1 MENTQNTIVVNGKV
15 YILKEAAPAPAGYIE
30 AQRVI
35 DFAHRILEDLAWKT
49 GDASVAVSL
58 VENFEKEGLAVSVP
72 ESKGFLRGT
81 RSAYNFILGTVQQSA
96 TTLGVTIDPK
106 FTEEYP
112 LQQEV

>member
-15 YILKEAAPAPAGYIE
+15 YVLQEAAPAPAGYIE

-35 DFAHRILEDLAWKT
+35 DFAHRVLEDLAWKT
-49 GDASVAVSL
+49 GDARLAVSL

-81 RSAYNFILGTVQQSA
+81 RSAYNFILETVQQSA

-112 LQQEV
+112 LQQEA

>member
-15 YILKEAAPAPAGYIE
+15 YVLQEAAPAPAGYIE

-49 GDASVAVSL
+49 GDARLAVSL

-72 ESKGFLRGT
+72 ESKGYLRGT

>member
-15 YILKEAAPAPAGYIE
+15 YVLQEAAPAPAGYIE

-49 GDASVAVSL
+49 GDASVAVTL

-112 LQQEV
+112 LQQEA

>member
-15 YILKEAAPAPAGYIE
+15 YVLQEAAPAPAGYIE

-49 GDASVAVSL
+49 GDARLAVSL
-58 VENFEKEGLAVSVP
+58 VENFEKEGLAVSVQ

-112 LQQEV
+112 LQQEA

>member
-15 YILKEAAPAPAGYIE
+15 YVLQEAAPAPAGYIE

-58 VENFEKEGLAVSVP
+58 VENFEKEGLDVNLS

-81 RSAYNFILGTVQQSA
+81 RSAYNFILETVQQEA
-96 TTLGVTIDPK
+96 QALGVTIDPK
-106 FTEEYP
+106 FSQEYP
-112 LQQEV
+112 LQQEA

>member
-15 YILKEAAPAPAGYIE
+15 YVLQEAAPAPAGYIE

-49 GDASVAVSL
+49 GDARLAVSL

-112 LQQEV
+112 LQQEA

>member
-15 YILKEAAPAPAGYIE
+15 YRLQEAAPAPAGYIE

-58 VENFEKEGLAVSVP
+58 VENFEREGLDVCLP